1 MLGFILRIGFFCAVP
16 HATSHAL
23 AQSPLAYNP
32 PIELAALKPGP
43 GVEVA
48 NVNCRT
54 CHSAD
59 YINTQPRGA
68 GFGKDF
74 WQAEVTKM
82 IKVYGA
88 PITEPDAKVIVD
100 YLSTAYR

>member
-1 MLGFILRIGFFCAVP
+1 MVQVIPAVLIAAP
-16 HATSHAL
+16 I
-23 AQSPLAYNP
+23 AYDP
-32 PIELAALKPGP
+32 PIEVAVLRPGP

-82 IKVYGA
+82 IKVYAA
-88 PITEPDAKVIVD
+88 PISDADAEVIVD
-100 YLSTAYR
+100 YLSIAYR

>member
-1 MLGFILRIGFFCAVP
+1 MRCLILLIGFCAAMRVIAP
-16 HATSHAL
+16 AVGEPPGT
-23 AQSPLAYNP
+23 YNP
-32 PIELAALKPGP
+32 PIERAALKEAP

-59 YINTQPRGA
+59 YITTQPRGA
-68 GFGKDF
+68 GFGREF

-82 IKVYGA
+82 IRVYGA
-88 PITEPDAKVIVD
+88 PITESDAKIIVD
-100 YLSTAYR
+100 YLSAAYR